1 MYPMITFELRG
12 FLVGKKKSQNSFF
25 FLEKGRV
32 FMEFLLVLVKRTRR
46 EKRKSQSTV
55 SMPRK

>member
-1 MYPMITFELRG
+1 MYPMIIFELGG
-12 FLVGKKKSQNSFF
+12 FLVGKTKVKIVFFF
-25 FLEKGRV
+25 FLGRM

-46 EKRKSQSTV
+46 NKKSQSIV